1 MFKPKKLFDRK
12 NGETR
17 TCNVCSIEFH
27 TMKPINRCKEC
38 TNKHNKQRTIER
50 MENGEIPTYEA
61 KKNYPF
67 NTNNGEAVARF
78 HKIQYALRDCKT
90 KEERRAHFAKQLK
103 EIEELGILEWIYD
116 RRDEESKNEKRTK
129 SRKTIKRDFPDT
141 RGMTWDEYTAGLG
154 QDDVDS

>member
-1 MFKPKKLFDRK
+1 
-12 NGETR
+12 
-17 TCNVCSIEFH
+17 
-27 TMKPINRCKEC
+27 
-38 TNKHNKQRTIER
+38 